1 LIVVNLKKLFLGLIG
16 SICLY
21 LIINNFIVELSVW
34 KYILIEGLITLSH
47 WIYDQIK
54 ESIEEDFLK

>member
-47 WIYDQIK
+47 WIYDQVK
-54 ESIEEDFLK
+54 HSIEEDFLK

>member
-1 LIVVNLKKLFLGLIG
+1 MIVVNLKKLFLGLIG

-54 ESIEEDFLK
+54 ENIEEDFLK

>member
-16 SICLY
+16 SVCLY

-54 ESIEEDFLK
+54 TTIDEDFLK